1 MPTQTR
7 DTPRIQ
13 TLTMCSKC
21 GKGFPVKEMYP
32 DGAHRYICKGCAG
45 ASDAR

>member
-7 DTPRIQ
+7 DTPIT
-13 TLTMCSKC
+13 TLIMCHRR
-21 GKGFPVKEMYP
+21 GRGFPVKEMYP

-45 ASDAR
+45 SGDAR